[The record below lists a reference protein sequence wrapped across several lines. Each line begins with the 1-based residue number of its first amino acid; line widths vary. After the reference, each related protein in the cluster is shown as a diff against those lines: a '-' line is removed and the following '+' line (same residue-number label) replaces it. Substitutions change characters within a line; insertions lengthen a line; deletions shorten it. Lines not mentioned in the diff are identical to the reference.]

1 MDTRRTDTLQQLLQ
15 ELSQVSGAPG
25 QEQPVRQVMQRYLE
39 PLGEVLSDNLGGIA
53 CRKVG
58 QADGPKIML
67 AGHMDEVG
75 FLVRRITR
83 DGFLKFQPLGG
94 WSSQVLLS
102 HRVEVSTRNGPLVGV
117 IGAKPRHL
125 TPPEERQKLIE
136 PEEMYIDI
144 GASSAEEAMAW
155 GVRPGDPIVPIS
167 PLTVLHNEK
176 LLMAKAWDNRVGCAL
191 VIEVLRRM
199 QHQPHPNIIYGVA
212 TVQEEIGLR
221 GAKTMA
227 NLVAPDIGLILEG
240 CPAADTPDVS
250 FDESTVAL
258 GRGPAIS
265 LYDRSM
271 VPHVGLRNLVMDCAE
286 AQGIPIQYR
295 VSRGGT
301 DGGEIHLSG
310 KGVPSLVVS
319 VPARYIHS
327 HNAILHLDDVVQTAR
342 LMVAV
347 VHRLDAGTVARI
359 KQ

>member
-1 MDTRRTDTLQQLLQ
+1 MDEQQTAPVQQLLH
-15 ELSQVSGAPG
+15 ELSQAAGAPG
-25 QEQPVRQVMQRYLE
+25 QEQPVRQMMQRHLE
-39 PLGEVLSDNLGGIA
+39 PLGEIRFDNLGGIA

-58 QADGPKIML
+58 QADGPTVML

-83 DGFLKFQPLGG
+83 EGFLKFQPLGG
-94 WSSQVLLS
+94 WSNQVLLS
-102 HRVEVSTRNGPLVGV
+102 HRVEISTRNGPVLGV

-125 TPPEERQKLIE
+125 IPPDERRKIVDI
-136 PEEMYIDI
+136 EEMFIDI
-144 GASSAEEAMAW
+144 GASSDEEARAW
-155 GVRPGDPIVPIS
+155 GVRPGDPIVPVS
-167 PLTVLHNEK
+167 PLMVMRNPR

-191 VIEVLRRM
+191 VIEVLR
-199 QHQPHPNIIYGVA
+199 QLQNQPHPNIVYGVG

-227 NLVAPDIGLILEG
+227 NLVEPDIGLILEG
-240 CPAADTPDVS
+240 CPAGDTPDVPL
-250 FDESTVAL
+250 DESSVAL
-258 GRGPAIS
+258 GKGPTIS

-271 VPHVGLRNLVMDCAE
+271 VPHVGLRNLVVECAE

-295 VSRGGT
+295 ISRGGT

-327 HNAILHLDDVVQTAR
+327 HNAILHLDDVLQTAR
-342 LMVAV
+342 LIVAV
-347 VHRLDAGTVARI
+347 VRCLDAETVARI